1 MKELENSQSSYK
13 NDFLQTE
20 SQADFSKVQP
30 VGMFHLLT
38 EKFSTAELKTLCFEF
53 KVDYDDISGDTKRDK
68 ARELIL
74 HLKRRDRLNEFYDF
88 LIAYLERRS

>member
-1 MKELENSQSSYK
+1 MKMLLQNHSRALQIEDEKIEVKSESSQDNSAKVEIANTSFGEKMKELENSQSSYK

-38 EKFSTAELKTLCFEF
+38 EKFSTGRIE
-53 KVDYDDISGDTKRDK
+53 DTM
-68 ARELIL
+68 L
-74 HLKRRDRLNEFYDF
+74 
-88 LIAYLERRS
+88 